1 MTGALPRREFYETLV
16 RTHAA
21 DLYRFAHRLA
31 GHGSHAEDL
40 VQETFQEAWRGLPK
54 LRDRQ
59 KARAWLFQILRYRHA
74 HWVRDRG
81 RASAAH
87 ASLGETKPTPRD
99 PEQGHTQTDL
109 LQRALDQLDE
119 RQRVPL
125 LMIFVEGLTS
135 QETADALGIPLGTVL
150 SRVHRAR
157 AKLVEF
163 IEGQERPSRPRLR
176 AVDAEEVG
184 R

>member
-1 MTGALPRREFYETLV
+1 MAGAAQRREFYETLV

-21 DLYRFAHRLA
+21 DLYRFAHRLSGQGA
-31 GHGSHAEDL
+31 HAEDL
-40 VQETFQEAWRGLPK
+40 VQETFQEAWRGLAR
-54 LRDRQ
+54 LRDPQ
-59 KARAWLFQILRYRHA
+59 KARAWLFQILRHRHA

-81 RASAAH
+81 RATAAH
-87 ASLGETKPTPRD
+87 QRLGEAVPAPRD
-99 PEQGHTQTDL
+99 PEHGHSQSDL
-109 LQRALDQLDE
+109 LQQALAQLDE

-125 LMIFVEGLTS
+125 LMIFAEGLTS

-157 AKLVEF
+157 AKLVDF
-163 IEGQERPSRPRLR
+163 INEQEPRSRPHLR
-176 AVDAEEVG
+176 AVEPPEAA